1 MKIWIFN
8 NYTSLPEHGQFT
20 RSFYFGKNL
29 KEMGQE
35 PVVFAGSHPHN
46 TDMQLIEGPERF
58 RLFQEKPFPWVL
70 VKTAKYGKNRKKQ
83 VLTMFQYYINGK
95 KAAKCAAE
103 RYGKPDV
110 ILGSSAHPLA
120 ALLAVRL
127 ARRYKCRSVVE
138 IRDWWPEAIVVM
150 GVAGKYNPAVLFLRR
165 LEKWLYKNADAVVFT
180 MKGAYDYIIEQ
191 GWEKEIP
198 RSKVFNVN
206 NGVELETFDENKI
219 QFRLEDPDLDDPDII
234 KVVYTGSIRL
244 INNIGLLVDMAKEL
258 LNPRI
263 KLLIWGAGTELE
275 ALRERVR
282 AEGISNVVFKG
293 FVEKKYIPS
302 IVSRADINLV
312 HWTMSP
318 LLKYGVSYN
327 KLFEYLAGGRP
338 VYSTVR
344 TPYSIIEPAGCGFA
358 TRGFSAKE
366 LAEGLDRLA
375 ALPAEEL
382 LRMGQNARRTSQEYD
397 FKNLTQKLLA
407 VMDGSASPELP
418 EQEGERVRESGTD
431 RIAGEP

>member
-20 RSFYFGKNL
+20 RSYYFGKNL
-29 KEMGQE
+29 KKMGQE

-46 TDMQLIEGPERF
+46 TDTQLIQGPEKF
-58 RLFQEKPFPWVL
+58 RVFQENPFPWVL

-83 VLTMFQYYINGK
+83 VLTMFQYYLNGK
-95 KAAKCAAE
+95 RAAKWAAK
-103 RYGKPDV
+103 RYGKPDA

-127 ARRYKCRSVVE
+127 AKKYKCRSVVE
-138 IRDWWPEAIVVM
+138 VRDLWPESIVVM

-180 MKGAYDYIIEQ
+180 MKGAYDYIIER
-191 GWEKEIP
+191 GWEREIP
-198 RSKVFNVN
+198 RSKVFNIN
-206 NGVELETFDENKI
+206 NGVELESFDENRTR
-219 QFRLEDPDLDDPDII
+219 FRLEDPDLDDPDVI

-258 LNPRI
+258 RNPKI
-263 KLLIWGAGTELE
+263 KLLVWGAGNELE
-275 ALRERVR
+275 ALRERVQ

-318 LLKYGVSYN
+318 LLKYGISYN

-358 TRGFSAKE
+358 TNGFSPKE

-397 FKNLTQKLLA
+397 FKNLTRKLLA
-407 VMDGSASPELP
+407 VMDGSAPPELP
-418 EQEGERVRESGTD
+418 
-431 RIAGEP
+431 

>member
-1 MKIWIFN
+1 MNIWLFN

-20 RSFYFGKNL
+20 RTFYFGKNL

-46 TDMQLIEGPERF
+46 SDTQLIEGVQKF
-58 RLFQEKPFPWVL
+58 QVFQENPFPWVL

-83 VLTMFQYYINGK
+83 ILTMFQYYFNGER
-95 KAAKCAAE
+95 AAKWAAE
-103 RYGKPDV
+103 RYGKPDA

-120 ALLAVRL
+120 ALLAVHL
-127 ARRYKCRSVVE
+127 ARKYKCRSVVE
-138 IRDWWPEAIVVM
+138 VRDLWPESIVVM
-150 GVAGKYNPAVLFLRR
+150 GVAGKNNPAVLFLRR
-165 LEKWLYKNADAVVFT
+165 LERWLYKNADAVVFT

-198 RSKVFNVN
+198 RSKVFNIN
-206 NGVELETFDENKI
+206 NGVELEVFDENRI
-219 QFRLEDPDLDDPDII
+219 RFRLEDPDLDDPNTV

-244 INNIGLLVDMAKEL
+244 VNNIGLLVDMAKAL
-258 LNPRI
+258 RNAKI
-263 KLLIWGAGTELE
+263 KLLIWGAGNELE
-275 ALRERVR
+275 TLRERVK

-358 TRGFSAKE
+358 TKGFSAEE

-382 LRMGQNARRTSQEYD
+382 LRMGQNARRISKEYD
-397 FKNLTQKLLA
+397 FKNLSKNLLA
-407 VMDGSASPELP
+407 VMDGSALPELS
-418 EQEGERVRESGTD
+418 QIERERMKE
-431 RIAGEP
+431 

>member
-1 MKIWIFN
+1 MNIWLIN

-20 RSFYFGKNL
+20 RTFYFGKNL
-29 KEMGQE
+29 KEMGQK

-46 TDMQLIEGPERF
+46 TDVQMIEGPEKF
-58 RLFQEKPFPWVL
+58 LVFQEEPFPWVL

-83 VLTMFQYYINGK
+83 ILTMFQFYRNGK
-95 KAAKCAAE
+95 RAAKWVAE

-127 ARRYKCRSVVE
+127 AKKYHCRPVVE
-138 IRDWWPEAIVVM
+138 VRDLWPESIVVM

-165 LEKWLYKNADAVVFT
+165 LERWLYKNADAVVFT

-191 GWEKEIP
+191 GWDQEIP

-206 NGVELETFDENKI
+206 NGVELKTFDENKTR
-219 QFRLEDPDLDDPDII
+219 FHLKDPDLDDPNTV

-244 INNIGLLVDMAKEL
+244 VNNIGLLVDMAKEL
-258 LNPRI
+258 RNPKIRI
-263 KLLIWGAGTELE
+263 LIWGAGNELE
-275 ALRERVR
+275 ALRERVK
-282 AEGISNVVFKG
+282 AEGISNIVFKG

-358 TRGFSAKE
+358 TKGFSAKE
-366 LAEGLDRLA
+366 LAEGLDHLA

-382 LRMGQNARRTSQEYD
+382 LRMGQNARRISQEYD
-397 FKNLTQKLLA
+397 FKNLTKKLLA
-407 VMDGSASPELP
+407 VMDGSAFPELSQT
-418 EQEGERVRESGTD
+418 ERERIGE
-431 RIAGEP
+431 